1 MKKNAGTFRIEPDGF
16 SIHTFELSKKVTN
29 NDYKRMRDRLYCQR
43 PKGEIYRDRAW
54 QGEGERHRC
63 RWFQQSGLRI
73 SLEKDVH
80 GQIST
85 CYLRIAVNPRKLIGP
100 NSSYLGILPPTEE
113 SVQDVSKMFFVVL
126 KDSGLPCVLD
136 AYQLSRVDLC
146 VNIRCDSTAL
156 FKESLRVTRKLPTPP
171 KYERAIF
178 KSADRKA
185 ASKYNRHHITLKH
198 KSRELVIYDKT
209 YQIMENGL
217 LLDEEKL
224 PKGVLRFEV
233 HELRER
239 ISKVEKEL
247 GTSSVTSLLCHY
259 IKQSERIITGCFRR
273 AYPDEKFM
281 PPDSLE
287 RLVCAEAD
295 KSLQEGMLRLVELM
309 VRLKTLEKGV
319 RKIENEGYGAAAIL
333 SQFAKLGVSPI
344 PLRKKFCARSM
355 PGVATLLR
363 RIAHWDV
370 QVWQQQG
377 AI

>member
-1 MKKNAGTFRIEPDGF
+1 MKKNAGTFRIEPNGF

-63 RWFQQSGLRI
+63 RWFQQNGLRI

-80 GQIST
+80 GHIST
-85 CYLRIAVNPRKLIGP
+85 CYLRVAVNPRKLIDQ

-156 FKESLRVTRKLPTPP
+156 FKELLRVTRKLPTPP
-171 KYERAIF
+171 KYERAEF
-178 KSADRKA
+178 KSEDRRA
-185 ASKYNRHHITLKH
+185 ANKYNKHHVTLKH
-198 KSRELVIYDKT
+198 KTRELVIYDKT

-233 HELRER
+233 HEQRER

-259 IKQSERIITGCFRR
+259 IGQSERIITRCFGR
-273 AYPDEKFM
+273 AYPDKKFM
-281 PPDSLE
+281 QPDQLRSLIY
-287 RLVCAEAD
+287 AEAD
-295 KSLQEGMLRLVELM
+295 TAVGDGMARLAEVM
-309 VRLKTLEKGV
+309 VRVKTLKKGV
-319 RKIENEGYGAAAIL
+319 KKIGKEDYDAKAVLA
-333 SQFAKLGVSPI
+333 QFARLGVSPV
-344 PLRKKFCARSM
+344 PLRKNFCAESM
-355 PGVATLLR
+355 PGVSILLE
-363 RIAHWDV
+363 RIAHRNV
-370 QVWQQQG
+370 QIWYK
-377 AI
+377 

>member
-29 NDYKRMRDRLYCQR
+29 NDYKRMRDRLYHQCS
-43 PKGEIYRDRAW
+43 KGEVYRDKDW

-63 RWFQQSGLRI
+63 RWFQRNGLRI

-85 CYLRIAVNPRKLIGP
+85 CYLRIAVNPRKLIDP
-100 NSSYLGILPPTEE
+100 NSSYLGILPPTEG
-113 SVQDVSKMFFVVL
+113 SVQGVSKMFFAVL
-126 KDSGLPCVLD
+126 RDSGLPCVLD

-156 FKESLRVTRKLPTPP
+156 FKELLRVTRKLPTPP

-209 YQIMENGL
+209 YQIIENGL

-224 PKGVLRFEV
+224 PKGILRFEV

-259 IKQSERIITGCFRR
+259 IGQSERIITRCFGR
-273 AYPDEKFM
+273 AYPDKKFM
-281 PPDSLE
+281 QPDRLRSLIY
-287 RLVCAEAD
+287 AEAD
-295 KSLQEGMLRLVELM
+295 TALKAGMLRLVEVM

-333 SQFAKLGVSPI
+333 SQFAKPGVSPI

-355 PGVATLLR
+355 PGVSVLLE
-363 RIAHWDV
+363 RIAHRNV
-370 QVWQQQG
+370 QIWYK
-377 AI
+377 

>member
-1 MKKNAGTFRIEPDGF
+1 MGKISGKFQLEPDGF
-16 SIHTFELSKKVTN
+16 SIHTFEVTKKLSGKEYRKLVDET
-29 NDYKRMRDRLYCQR
+29 YCRCPPGQ
-43 PKGEIYRDRAW
+43 IYRDKTW

-63 RWFQQSGLRI
+63 KWFQREGLRI
-73 SLEKDVH
+73 SFEQDIHHQVV
-80 GQIST
+80 S
-85 CYLRIAVNPRKLIGP
+85 CRLRIAVNPRKLIDP
-100 NSSYLGILPPTEE
+100 NSSYVGILPPTEE

-136 AYQLSRVDLC
+136 AYQLSRIDLC

-156 FKESLRVTRKLPTPP
+156 FKELLRVTRKLPTPP

-209 YQIMENGL
+209 YQIIENGL

-259 IKQSERIITGCFRR
+259 IGQSERIITRCFGR
-273 AYPDEKFM
+273 AYPDKKFM
-281 PPDSLE
+281 QPDRLRSLIH
-287 RLVCAEAD
+287 AEAD
-295 KSLQEGMLRLVELM
+295 TAVGDGMARLAEVM
-309 VRLKTLEKGV
+309 VRVKTLKKGV
-319 RKIENEGYGAAAIL
+319 KKIGKEGYDAEAVLA
-333 SQFAKLGVSPI
+333 QFARLGVSPV
-344 PLRKKFCARSM
+344 PLRKNFCAESM
-355 PGVATLLR
+355 PGVSVLLE
-363 RIAHWDV
+363 RIAHRNV
-370 QVWQQQG
+370 QIWYK
-377 AI
+377 

>member
-1 MKKNAGTFRIEPDGF
+1 MGKISGKFQLEPDGF
-16 SIHTFELSKKVTN
+16 SIHTFEVTKKLSGKEYRKLVDET
-29 NDYKRMRDRLYCQR
+29 YCRCPPGQ
-43 PKGEIYRDRAW
+43 IYRDKTW

-63 RWFQQSGLRI
+63 RWFQRNGLRI

-80 GQIST
+80 GHIST
-85 CYLRIAVNPRKLIGP
+85 CYLRVAVNPRKLIDL

-136 AYQLSRVDLC
+136 AYQLSRVYLC
-146 VNIRCDSTAL
+146 VNVRCNSAAL
-156 FKESLRVTRKLPTPP
+156 FKELLRVTRKLPTPP

-198 KSRELVIYDKT
+198 KSHELVIYDKT
-209 YQIMENGL
+209 YQIMENWL
-217 LLDEEKL
+217 LLDEEKI

-239 ISKVEKEL
+239 ISKVEKKL

-281 PPDSLE
+281 PPDGLE

-355 PGVATLLR
+355 PGVSVLLE
-363 RIAHWDV
+363 RIAHRNV
-370 QVWQQQG
+370 QIWYK
-377 AI
+377 

>member
-29 NDYKRMRDRLYCQR
+29 NDYKRMRERLYRQC
-43 PKGEIYRDRAW
+43 PKGEVYRDRDW

-63 RWFQQSGLRI
+63 RWFQRNGLRI

-85 CYLRIAVNPRKLIGP
+85 CYLRIAVNPRKLIDP

-113 SVQDVSKMFFVVL
+113 SVQEVSKTFFAVL
-126 KDSGLPCVLD
+126 RDSGLPCALD

-156 FKESLRVTRKLPTPP
+156 FKELLRVTRKLPPPP

-198 KSRELVIYDKT
+198 KTRELVIYDKT
-209 YQIMENGL
+209 YQIVENGL

-233 HELRER
+233 HEQRER

-259 IKQSERIITGCFRR
+259 IGQSERIITRCFGR
-273 AYPDEKFM
+273 AYSDKKFM
-281 PPDSLE
+281 QPDRLRSLIHAE
-287 RLVCAEAD
+287 TDTAVRDGMARLAEVMVRVKTLKKGVKKIGKEGYDAEAV
-295 KSLQEGMLRLVELM
+295 L
-309 VRLKTLEKGV
+309 
-319 RKIENEGYGAAAIL
+319 A
-333 SQFAKLGVSPI
+333 QFARLGVSPV
-344 PLRKKFCARSM
+344 PLRKNFCAESM
-355 PGVATLLR
+355 PGVSVLLE
-363 RIAHWDV
+363 RIARRNV
-370 QVWQQQG
+370 QIWYK
-377 AI
+377 

>member
-63 RWFQQSGLRI
+63 RWFQRNGLRI

-85 CYLRIAVNPRKLIGP
+85 CYLRIAVNPRKLINP

-113 SVQDVSKMFFVVL
+113 SVQDVSKMFFAVL
-126 KDSGLPCVLD
+126 KGSGLPCVLD

-156 FKESLRVTRKLPTPP
+156 FKELLRVTRKLPTPP
-171 KYERAIF
+171 KYERAEF
-178 KSADRKA
+178 KSEDRRA
-185 ASKYNRHHITLKH
+185 ANKYNKHHVTLKH
-198 KSRELVIYDKT
+198 KTRELVIYDKT

-233 HELRER
+233 HEQRER

-247 GTSSVTSLLCHY
+247 GTSSVTRLLCHY
-259 IKQSERIITGCFRR
+259 VGQSERIITRCFGR
-273 AYPDEKFM
+273 AYPDKKFM
-281 PPDSLE
+281 QPDRLRSLIHAE
-287 RLVCAEAD
+287 TDTAVRDGMARLAEVMVRVKTLKKGVKKIGKEGYDAEAV
-295 KSLQEGMLRLVELM
+295 L
-309 VRLKTLEKGV
+309 
-319 RKIENEGYGAAAIL
+319 A
-333 SQFAKLGVSPI
+333 QFARLGVSPV
-344 PLRKKFCARSM
+344 PLRKNFCAESM
-355 PGVATLLR
+355 PGVSVLLE
-363 RIAHWDV
+363 RIARRNV
-370 QVWQQQG
+370 QIWHK
-377 AI
+377 

>member
-1 MKKNAGTFRIEPDGF
+1 MKKKSGIFKLESDKF
-16 SIHTFELSKKVTN
+16 SIHTFEISKKLTN
-29 NDYKRMRDRLYCQR
+29 QDYKRMRDRLYHQCS
-43 PKGEIYRDRAW
+43 KGEIYRDRAW

-63 RWFQQSGLRI
+63 RWFQQNGLRI

-80 GQIST
+80 GHIST
-85 CYLRIAVNPRKLIGP
+85 CYLRVAVNPRKLIDP

-156 FKESLRVTRKLPTPP
+156 FKELLRVTRKLPTPP
-171 KYERAIF
+171 KYERAEF
-178 KSADRKA
+178 KSEDRRA
-185 ASKYNRHHITLKH
+185 ANKYNKHHVTLKH
-198 KSRELVIYDKT
+198 KTRELVIYDKT

-233 HELRER
+233 HEQRER

-259 IKQSERIITGCFRR
+259 IGQSERIITRCFGR
-273 AYPDEKFM
+273 AYPDKKFM
-281 PPDSLE
+281 QPDQLRSLIY
-287 RLVCAEAD
+287 AEAD
-295 KSLQEGMLRLVELM
+295 TAVGDGMARLAEVM
-309 VRLKTLEKGV
+309 VRVKTLKKGV
-319 RKIENEGYGAAAIL
+319 KKIGKEGYDAKAVLA
-333 SQFAKLGVSPI
+333 QFARLGVSPV
-344 PLRKKFCARSM
+344 PLRKNFCAESM
-355 PGVATLLR
+355 PGVSILLE
-363 RIAHWDV
+363 RIAHRNV
-370 QVWQQQG
+370 QIWYK
-377 AI
+377 